1 MAMKMNKKEANAKK
15 LKEVEAEMESLVES
29 VDAKQVEAK
38 QVEAKQ
44 VETKQV
50 ETKQQMEAAKTKQQ
64 MEAEKVLEEMQA
76 EEQAKQDAERVVT
89 VPSTVL
95 TWLEKMVLNE
105 KEETV
110 KALASRYNFDL
121 ADAREWLGLKSVK
134 LQQAK
139 KEEKKE
145 GKKEEKKEQGKQ
157 EKCMILPFCGK
168 RVEKWCDGLQVQG
181 GLYSQCQTEK
191 KEGSVYC
198 GKCGKQAEKNGD
210 GEPNAGTMTAR
221 LASAAAGE
229 AFKNKKG
236 QVVGTLKFYK
246 VLAKSGV
253 TQAAA
258 EAAAASVGLE
268 IPEEEWI
275 VTPVVKGVKTVKKKS
290 ADVVEES
297 ASEAGASEAGES
309 ASEAGAGES
318 EAGASASE
326 TGASETGASASEAG
340 AGGKRGRPA
349 KKKSVRS
356 VLVEETTDS
365 EAESVKEKPKRKSKA
380 TKKGESEELLAAL
393 FAEVAEETE
402 PKKAAKAPAKAAK
415 APAKAA
421 KAPAKAPKAAAKA
434 PAKVKAEPKKA
445 EVVAEE
451 LTEEEVEDEVEIE
464 ITEYF
469 TEKGK
474 KYGRTEENL
483 VYDVE
488 SAEHVGMWNGECI
501 EFEESDEE

>member
-1 MAMKMNKKEANAKK
+1 MAMKMNKKEANVKK

-29 VDAKQVEAK
+29 VDAKHVDAK
-38 QVEAKQ
+38 HVDAK
-44 VETKQV
+44 
-50 ETKQQMEAAKTKQQ
+50 QMEAAKTKQQ

-76 EEQAKQDAERVVT
+76 EEQAEAEKERVVT

-139 KEEKKE
+139 KEEK
-145 GKKEEKKEQGKQ
+145 KKEEKKEQGKQ

-290 ADVVEES
+290 ADVVEEEES
-297 ASEAGASEAGES
+297 ASEAGGSEAGG
-309 ASEAGAGES
+309 SEAGAGES

-326 TGASETGASASEAG
+326 TGASEAGASASEAG

-402 PKKAAKAPAKAAK
+402 PKKAAKAPAKAPAKAAK

-434 PAKVKAEPKKA
+434 PAKAKAEPKKA